1 MSLYGNSIL
10 NSDDRIAN
18 SDRILEMLIVDDTLR
33 GTKEQIRE
41 FCESDLCK
49 VLQERQVLKK
59 PTLMRLSKADEEKR
73 RIKLIAYEL
82 ARDAKDPEYVKL
94 LKYSKLR
101 RESIAKI
108 MKKYGPRAEKI
119 AKKAVANYIAIASKG
134 PAKPS
139 DNAR

>member
-18 SDRILEMLIVDDTLR
+18 SDRVLEMLIVDDTLR
-33 GTKEQIRE
+33 GTKEQIKE

-82 ARDAKDPEYVKL
+82 ARDAKDPEYAKL
-94 LKYSKLR
+94 QKYTKLR
-101 RESIAKI
+101 KESIAKI
-108 MKKYGPRAEKI
+108 MKKYGPRAEKV
-119 AKKAVANYIAIASKG
+119 AKKAVKNYIAIASKG

>member
-73 RIKLIAYEL
+73 RIKLIVYEL
-82 ARDAKDPEYVKL
+82 ARNAKDPEFAKFT
-94 LKYSKLR
+94 KYTALR
-101 RESIAKI
+101 KQSINKM
-108 MKKYGPRAEKI
+108 MKKYGARAEKI
-119 AKKAVANYIAIASKG
+119 SKKAVNNYIKVASKG
-134 PAKPS
+134 PNKPS
-139 DNAR
+139 DTAH

>member
-1 MSLYGNSIL
+1 MSLYGNNIL

-18 SDRILEMLIVDDTLR
+18 SDRVLEMLIVDDTIR
-33 GTKEQIRE
+33 GSKDQIKA

-59 PTLMRLSKADEEKR
+59 PTLMRLSRADEEKR
-73 RIKLIAYEL
+73 RIKLMAYEL
-82 ARDAKDPEYVKL
+82 ARDAKDPEYAKL
-94 LKYSKLR
+94 QKYTKLR
-101 RESIAKI
+101 KESIAKI

-119 AKKAVANYIAIASKG
+119 AKKAVKNYIAVASKA
-134 PAKPS
+134 PNKPS

>member
-18 SDRILEMLIVDDTLR
+18 SDRVLEMLIVDDTLR

-73 RIKLIAYEL
+73 RIKLMAYEL
-82 ARDAKDPEYVKL
+82 ARDAKDPEYAKL
-94 LKYSKLR
+94 QKYTKLR
-101 RESIAKI
+101 KESIAKI

-119 AKKAVANYIAIASKG
+119 AKKAVKNYIAVASKQ
-134 PAKPS
+134 PNRAS
-139 DNAR
+139 DNAK